1 MGLWGEGLTGS
12 GCSLLMGPSGASG
25 APSTSLLAL
34 GVGRLPASSAVATV
48 GVGCQLP
55 TPAGR
60 HGLPCSLPSAEMT
73 SGLSG
78 TLLGAVSPSSA
89 PRPPPTGRGHDSLR

>member
-1 MGLWGEGLTGS
+1 MLSAYGAK
-12 GCSLLMGPSGASG
+12 GASG
-25 APSTSLLAL
+25 AASTSLLAP
-34 GVGRLPASSAVATV
+34 GVGHLPASSAVTTV
-48 GVGCQLP
+48 GMGCQLL

-60 HGLPCSLPSAEMT
+60 HGLPGSLHSAEMT

-89 PRPPPTGRGHDSLR
+89 PRPPPTGTGHDPLL